1 MSDTAGKPYQF
12 NLNKTLNRLVI
23 VVSVGIVAH
32 LVFLLLTN
40 EKNIFQY
47 VSQIKLQYVFLILVL
62 LSMNWIGHG
71 LRIVIW
77 THYLKQRLKFL
88 TGVKIAIY
96 TELGQAITPTL
107 IGGGPIK
114 LALFIRNGLSTGK
127 AGFLTLLGGVEDFIM
142 YSSVFV
148 ISCFYAKDSVFKIVE
163 AIGYFVTEKWDVIL
177 MVLAALFILRIIF
190 KKLNWSIVP
199 QKYNQAWENLMIELK
214 SGWHEMIYTFGK
226 VIRNGFG
233 YFLISF
239 TILILQWTSRFTV
252 LIVLLYA
259 LGVEFEPVQIY
270 LQQWI
275 VYLTMIFIPTPG
287 ATGGAEATFFLLF
300 DGEIPKDLLPLIVS
314 TWRFFIYYLMLFT
327 AVTLVQVLHFSKKS
341 ELKSTEEPSIASEDN
356 E

>member
-1 MSDTAGKPYQF
+1 MPRTA
-12 NLNKTLNRLVI
+12 
-23 VVSVGIVAH
+23 
-32 LVFLLLTN
+32 
-40 EKNIFQY
+40 
-47 VSQIKLQYVFLILVL
+47 
-62 LSMNWIGHG
+62 
-71 LRIVIW
+71 
-77 THYLKQRLKFL
+77 
-88 TGVKIAIY
+88 
-96 TELGQAITPTL
+96 
-107 IGGGPIK
+107 
-114 LALFIRNGLSTGK
+114 
-127 AGFLTLLGGVEDFIM
+127 
-142 YSSVFV
+142 
-148 ISCFYAKDSVFKIVE
+148 VFKIVE

-341 ELKSTEEPSIASEDN
+341 ELKSTEEPSIPSENN